1 MDLNEIENIGNSV
14 KYDRNSVES
23 RRVSRKSV
31 PTGSFTSSNV
41 DALDQI
47 VYGNNGGMIMENQ
60 DYDPSTY
67 DPNDD
72 MKRMTQDFSQISRE
86 RLANSKV
93 PKAIKESMINNPINV
108 EPYTDP
114 KMDEL
119 TEKISS
125 GINRSYGIMNKLEQM
140 DKKKTQVNET
150 ATHQSEFPS
159 FPRVPH
165 LSQQSS
171 GVDYELIKNIIESVV
186 DRKLKEY
193 TNTLNESVSRGQGTP
208 MSVMVMRDKFLF
220 LDNENNVFECK
231 MEYKGKNKAK
241 RK

>member
-1 MDLNEIENIGNSV
+1 MDLTEIENIGNSV

-23 RRVSRKSV
+23 RRVSRKNI

-41 DALDQI
+41 DALDQM
-47 VYGNNGGMIMENQ
+47 VYGNSGGMIMEQQ
-60 DYDPSTY
+60 DYDPSSY

-93 PKAIKESMINNPINV
+93 PNAIKESMINNPINV
-108 EPYTDP
+108 EPFTDP

-140 DKKKTQVNET
+140 DRKKGQVNEDVV
-150 ATHQSEFPS
+150 HQTTFN
-159 FPRVPH
+159 RVQD
-165 LSQQSS
+165 LSQQPQA
-171 GVDYELIKNIIESVV
+171 VDYELIKNIIESVV
-186 DRKLKEY
+186 DRKLREY
-193 TNTLNESVSRGQGTP
+193 TNSLNESVGRNQGSP

-220 LDNENNVFECK
+220 LDNDNNIFECK